1 MPPLQLEPES
11 GPCFHPPTHPHLNP
25 LTHTHTHTHTLILG
39 GTNTSLPELEPIP
52 NTNPKP

>member
-11 GPCFHPPTHPHLNP
+11 GPCFHPPTHPRPNP
-25 LTHTHTHTHTLILG
+25 LTHTHTHTLILG